1 MKKTILGAIL
11 LAGIFMFGGFGY
23 YHRGDE
29 FHSGEGPSGNG
40 AMHFSIHF
48 CCDGVSDHSQEEYGL
63 GETSRISLVG
73 SK

>member
-29 FHSGEGPSGNG
+29 FHSGEGTAGNG
-40 AMHFSIHF
+40 ALHHSVHL
-48 CCDGVSDHSQEEYGL
+48 CCDGVSDHSQKEYGF
-63 GETSRISLVG
+63 GKTSRVGLVE
-73 SK
+73 SE